1 MKAVQTFELGPLKV
15 LLKTSYLY
23 RKLTFSRDNR
33 FVALSGRQETENSFV
48 WEIATG
54 KLIRPPLFGV
64 SFLGFVGD
72 SSVLMGSQ
80 TAMWDVQANQAAT
93 PDRIEPNPEL
103 CPDNISRKP
112 YFDFCMALNP
122 TNQQLLGAP
131 LYTADYIYS
140 NLGLWDVKTATLLK
154 RFITPAVKYNNAKVR
169 FSPDGTWFT
178 YVAQPKQADKFLLV
192 STWDSNDTEKPV
204 SQQQL
209 DLGMDD
215 FNFEISSDGLM
226 LAAADKFYD
235 LSKANGAQIRDNAF
249 QHSEADQRRSKKLL
263 SSQELMEI
271 NPKGGLEVYTVGGD
285 HLDSLEL
292 EYTVKVNKTQLTQK
306 LEPKI
311 VAATSEYYAAAD
323 DQALLLWQRK
333 LQ

>member
-1 MKAVQTFELGPLKV
+1 MKAIQTFELGPLKV

-33 FVALSGRQETENSFV
+33 YLALSGRQETENAFV

-64 SFLGFVGD
+64 SFLGFIGD
-72 SSVLMGSQ
+72 SPILMGSQ
-80 TAMWDVQANQAAT
+80 TAMWDVQTNKAAT
-93 PDRIEPNPEL
+93 PARLEPNLEL
-103 CPDNISRKP
+103 CPDNVSRKP

-122 TNQQLLGAP
+122 TSPQLLGAP
-131 LYTADYIYS
+131 LYTADYVYS
-140 NLGLWDVKTATLLK
+140 SIGLWDLKTATRLK
-154 RFITPAVKYNNAKVR
+154 RFATPPVKYNNAKVR

-178 YVAQPKQADKFLLV
+178 YVAQPEQDDKFLLV
-192 STWDSNDTEKPV
+192 STWDSNDAEKPV

-235 LSKANGAQIRDNAF
+235 LSKENGPQIRDNAF
-249 QHSEADQRRSKKLL
+249 HHGEAADQRRSKKLL
-263 SSQELMEI
+263 SSQELIEI
-271 NPKGGLEVYTVGGD
+271 NAEGELEVYMVGGER
-285 HLDSLEL
+285 LDPLQL
-292 EYTVKVNKTQLTQK
+292 DYTVKVKKMQLTQK

-311 VAATSEYYAAAD
+311 VAASSKYYAAAD
-323 DQALLLWQRK
+323 DHTLLLWPR
-333 LQ
+333 